1 MCRCEVHPP
10 AGRAGAEGE
19 EIMTLLT
26 AAECRE
32 IADRKMLEA
41 EGDRLRGEEF
51 RATAQAWLVLAE
63 YEGENML
70 VIHPDEC
77 IDCGVCVPECPVDA
91 IKPDTEPGLEKWLS
105 LNAEYAKIWPNITV
119 KKAPPRL

>member
-1 MCRCEVHPP
+1 MCCCEVHPP

-41 EGDRLRGEEF
+41 EGDRLHGEEF
-51 RATAQAWLVLAE
+51 RATAEAWLVLAE
-63 YEGENML
+63 KIAQAE
-70 VIHPDEC
+70 
-77 IDCGVCVPECPVDA
+77 A
-91 IKPDTEPGLEKWLS
+91 IEALK
-105 LNAEYAKIWPNITV
+105 AKG
-119 KKAPPRL
+119 K

>member
-41 EGDRLRGEEF
+41 ETPLGRIAQPEDIARAAVFFATDDSGWVTGESLIVSGGKRG
-51 RATAQAWLVLAE
+51 
-63 YEGENML
+63 
-70 VIHPDEC
+70 
-77 IDCGVCVPECPVDA
+77 
-91 IKPDTEPGLEKWLS
+91 
-105 LNAEYAKIWPNITV
+105 
-119 KKAPPRL
+119 

>member
-41 EGDRLRGEEF
+41 EGDRLHGEEL
-51 RATAQAWLVLAE
+51 RATAEAWLVLAE
-63 YEGENML
+63 KIAQAE
-70 VIHPDEC
+70 
-77 IDCGVCVPECPVDA
+77 A
-91 IKPDTEPGLEKWLS
+91 IEALK
-105 LNAEYAKIWPNITV
+105 AKG
-119 KKAPPRL
+119 K

>member
-26 AAECRE
+26 AAERRE

-41 EGDRLRGEEF
+41 EGDRLHGEEF
-51 RATAQAWLVLAE
+51 RATAEAWLVLAE
-63 YEGENML
+63 KIAQAE
-70 VIHPDEC
+70 
-77 IDCGVCVPECPVDA
+77 A
-91 IKPDTEPGLEKWLS
+91 IEAL
-105 LNAEYAKIWPNITV
+105 
-119 KKAPPRL
+119 KARGK